1 MYESKI
7 IEQAARNIA
16 KQISGVHASCIMANA
31 DALAA
36 ECNRIVSTGEP
47 VLTEVQPAQPATEPQ
62 AEAEPQDEE
71 PDTYTSG
78 VVFNKPK
85 KHFALSKI
93 IK

>member
-47 VLTEVQPAQPATEPQ
+47 VLTEVQPATEPQ
-62 AEAEPQDEE
+62 AEAQDEE